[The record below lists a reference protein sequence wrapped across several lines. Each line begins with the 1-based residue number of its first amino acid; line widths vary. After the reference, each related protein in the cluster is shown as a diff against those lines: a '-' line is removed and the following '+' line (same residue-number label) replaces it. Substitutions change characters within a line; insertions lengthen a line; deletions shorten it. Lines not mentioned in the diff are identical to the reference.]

1 MNKVTKIW
9 VTQVDLA
16 QDLEVSPTTVKELTA
31 KNVLTRIKGKG
42 YDLRQARLDYIS
54 HLREMAAGRYS
65 LRFVKDCG
73 HGMDV
78 GLVQAATSEATF
90 PWLSLI
96 VLLPAAGALF
106 MPLLPGDDDQP
117 SPWPRNLALAVLLVD
132 LLLMLVVFATRF
144 DPSIDGLQL
153 VERVSWLPVIGLEW
167 SLGAD
172 GLSAPLVVLSG
183 LVTLLSVAASWSVE
197 RKSRLYFALLL
208 VQASA
213 QGIVFLSQDFLLFFL
228 AWELELVPVY
238 LLIAIWGGQNRQY
251 AATKF
256 ILYTALA
263 SLLILISG
271 LALALSGDQFTL
283 NLTELAARSPGGS
296 FGLLCYLGFLV
307 GFGVKLPM
315 FPLHTWLPDAHGEAN
330 APVSMLLAGVL
341 LKMGGYA
348 LLRFNVQMLP
358 DAHLTLAP
366 ALVIIGIVNIIYG
379 ALNAFAQDN
388 VKRRIACSSVSHMG
402 FVLLGIGAVNALGIS
417 GAMLQ
422 MVSHGLIA
430 AAMFFVTGVFYE
442 RTKTLSIPNMGGL
455 AKALPITFA
464 FFLASSLASLA
475 LPGMSGFIS
484 EITVFLGITS
494 QENFTSLFRAITV
507 LMAAIGL
514 VLTPIYLL
522 SMCRRVFFGPRI
534 PALASVA
541 DMQPRELVIG
551 LSLLV
556 PTLVIGI
563 WPRVAMD
570 LYEASTDALAS
581 QLSSLSL
588 IALINRLPLG

>member
-1 MNKVTKIW
+1 M
-9 VTQVDLA
+9 DA
-16 QDLEVSPTTVKELTA
+16 ELP
-31 KNVLTRIKGKG
+31 L
-42 YDLRQARLDYIS
+42 
-54 HLREMAAGRYS
+54 MAA
-65 LRFVKDCG
+65 
-73 HGMDV
+73 
-78 GLVQAATSEATF
+78 SEATF

-96 VLLPAAGALF
+96 VLLPAVGAIL
-106 MPLLPGDDDQP
+106 MPLLPGDDNKT
-117 SPWPRNLALAVLLVD
+117 SPLPRNFALGVLLVD
-132 LLLMLVVFATRF
+132 LLLMIAVFATRF
-144 DPSIDGLQL
+144 DPTQSGLQL

-167 SLGAD
+167 SLAAD

-183 LVTLLSVAASWSVE
+183 LVTLLSVAASWSVTS
-197 RKSRLYFALLL
+197 KSRLYFALPL

-213 QGIVFLSQDFLLFFL
+213 QGLVFLSQDFLLFFL

-283 NLTELAARSPGGS
+283 NLSELAARSPGGS

-358 DAHLTLAP
+358 DAHLQLAP
-366 ALVIIGIVNIIYG
+366 ALVILGIVNIVYG

-402 FVLLGIGAVNALGIS
+402 FVLLGIGAVDALGVS

-464 FFLASSLASLA
+464 FFLAASLASLA

-494 QENFTSLFRAITV
+494 QEGFTSLFRSISV
-507 LMAAIGL
+507 LLAAIGL

-534 PALASVA
+534 PALAVVD
-541 DMQPRELVIG
+541 DMRPRELVIG
-551 LSLLV
+551 LTLLV
-556 PTLVIGI
+556 PTLVIGV

-570 LYEASTDALAS
+570 LYEASTEALATR
-581 QLSSLSL
+581 LGEHSLM
-588 IALINRLPLG
+588 ALIERLPLG

>member
-1 MNKVTKIW
+1 MNAMDANLPLI
-9 VTQVDLA
+9 
-16 QDLEVSPTTVKELTA
+16 
-31 KNVLTRIKGKG
+31 
-42 YDLRQARLDYIS
+42 
-54 HLREMAAGRYS
+54 AASSG
-65 LRFVKDCG
+65 
-73 HGMDV
+73 
-78 GLVQAATSEATF
+78 TF

-96 VLLPAAGALF
+96 VLLPAAAALL
-106 MPLLPGDDDQP
+106 MPLLPGDENNP
-117 SPWPRNLALAVLLVD
+117 SPWPRNLALGVLAVDFV
-132 LLLMLVVFATRF
+132 LMLVAFSQHF
-144 DPSIDGLQL
+144 DPQDSSLQL
-153 VERVSWLPVIGLEW
+153 VERLAWVPAIGLEW
-167 SLGAD
+167 SVGAD
-172 GLSAPLVVLSG
+172 GLSMPLVVLSG
-183 LVTLLSVAASWSVE
+183 LVTLLSVAASWKVE
-197 RKSRLYFALLL
+197 HKAKLYFGLLL
-208 VQASA
+208 VQAAA
-213 QGIVFLSQDFLLFFL
+213 QALVFLSQDFLLFFL

-283 NLTELAARSPGGS
+283 NLSELAARSPGGT

-358 DAHLTLAP
+358 DAHLVMAP
-366 ALVIIGIVNIIYG
+366 ALIVLGIVNIIYG

-402 FVLLGIGAVNALGIS
+402 FVLVGIGTIDALGIS

-422 MVSHGLIA
+422 MISHGLIA
-430 AAMFFVTGVFYE
+430 AAMFFVTGSFYE

-455 AKALPITFA
+455 AKVLPITFA

-484 EITVFLGITS
+484 EITIFLGITS
-494 QENFTSLFRAITV
+494 QTDFTTGFRAITIIA
-507 LMAAIGL
+507 AAIGL

-534 PALASVA
+534 PALAFVG
-541 DMQPRELVIG
+541 DMNPRELVIG
-551 LSLLV
+551 LTLLV
-556 PTLVIGI
+556 PTLTIGI

-570 LYEASTDALAS
+570 VYEASTDALANT
-581 QLSSLSL
+581 LSTHSL
-588 IALINRLPLG
+588 IALHNLLPLG

>member
-1 MNKVTKIW
+1 M
-9 VTQVDLA
+9 DAELPLLA
-16 QDLEVSPTTVKELTA
+16 A
-31 KNVLTRIKGKG
+31 
-42 YDLRQARLDYIS
+42 
-54 HLREMAAGRYS
+54 
-65 LRFVKDCG
+65 
-73 HGMDV
+73 
-78 GLVQAATSEATF
+78 SEASF

-96 VLLPAAGALF
+96 VLLPAVGAML
-106 MPLLPGDDDQP
+106 MPLLPGDESKP
-117 SPWPRNLALAVLLVD
+117 SPLPRNLALGVLLID
-132 LLLMLVVFATRF
+132 LLLMIGVFATRF
-144 DPSIDGLQL
+144 DPSLSGLQL

-167 SLGAD
+167 SLAAD

-183 LVTLLSVAASWSVE
+183 LVTLLSVAASWSVTS
-197 RKSRLYFALLL
+197 KSRLYFALLL

-213 QGIVFLSQDFLLFFL
+213 QGLVFLSQDFLLFFL

-283 NLTELAARSPGGS
+283 NLSELAARSPGGS

-358 DAHLTLAP
+358 DAHLQLAP
-366 ALVIIGIVNIIYG
+366 ALVILGIVNIVYG

-402 FVLLGIGAVNALGIS
+402 FVLLGIGAVNSLGVS

-494 QENFTSLFRAITV
+494 QEGFTSLFRSISV
-507 LMAAIGL
+507 LLAAIGL

-534 PALASVA
+534 PALAVVE
-541 DMQPRELVIG
+541 DMRPRELVIG
-551 LSLLV
+551 LTLLV
-556 PTLVIGI
+556 PTLVIGV
-563 WPRVAMD
+563 WPRIAID
-570 LYEASTDALAS
+570 LYEASTNALGTR
-581 QLSSLSL
+581 LGEHSLM
-588 IALINRLPLG
+588 ALIQRLPLG

>member
-1 MNKVTKIW
+1 
-9 VTQVDLA
+9 
-16 QDLEVSPTTVKELTA
+16 
-31 KNVLTRIKGKG
+31 
-42 YDLRQARLDYIS
+42 
-54 HLREMAAGRYS
+54 
-65 LRFVKDCG
+65 
-73 HGMDV
+73 MD
-78 GLVQAATSEATF
+78 
-90 PWLSLI
+90 LSLI
-96 VLLPAAGALF
+96 VLLPLAGVLALV
-106 MPLLPGDDDQP
+106 LLPASLQKACR
-117 SPWPRNLALAVLLVD
+117 WVAFTTLLAD
-132 LLLMLVVFATRF
+132 LGLMLWSFSRHF
-144 DPSIDGLQL
+144 DPALGSLQL
-153 VERVSWLPVIGLEW
+153 VERIDWLPAMGLQW
-167 SLGAD
+167 SLAAD
-172 GLSAPLVVLSG
+172 GISAPLVLLSG
-183 LVTLLSVAASWSVE
+183 LVTLLTVAASWDVE
-197 RKSRLYFALLL
+197 RKPRLYFALLL
-208 VQASA
+208 AQASA
-213 QGIVFLSQDFLLFFL
+213 QAVVFLSQDFLLFFL

-238 LLIAIWGGQNRQY
+238 LLIAIWGGQRRQY

-256 ILYTALA
+256 ILYTATA

-271 LALALSGDQFTL
+271 LALAFHGDGFTL
-283 NLTELAARSPGGS
+283 NLAELASRSYGGS
-296 FGLLCYLGFLV
+296 FGLLCYLGFLI

-330 APVSMLLAGVL
+330 APISMLLAGVL

-348 LLRFNVQMLP
+348 LIRFNVQMLP
-358 DAHLTLAP
+358 DAHLQLAP
-366 ALVIIGIVNIIYG
+366 ALMVLGIVNIIWG

-402 FVLLGIGAVNALGIS
+402 FVLVGIGAVNALGVS

-430 AAMFFVTGVFYE
+430 AAMFFITGVFYE

-494 QENFTSLFRAITV
+494 QEGFTSLFRSITV
-507 LMAAIGL
+507 LLAAIGL

-534 PALASVA
+534 PALASVE
-541 DMQPRELVIG
+541 DMRPRELVIG

-556 PTLVIGI
+556 PTLVIGV
-563 WPRVAMD
+563 WPRIAMD
-570 LYEASTDALAS
+570 LYETSTNALAS
-581 QLSSLSL
+581 ALGQRGLV
-588 IALINRLPLG
+588 ALIQQFSVG